1 MTQGLLLGL
10 ANGTVCVAY
19 CAPVLVPY
27 LLGEGRNVRSSFLV
41 LGEFLLGRLSGYLL
55 FGILAWLTHRM
66 LLENPSRRELI
77 VGAAYMILSGLL
89 VMYGFSRPAKECA
102 ADRAR
107 SLFPDLFARNAAVLP
122 LALGFLTGLN
132 LCPPFLLA
140 FTGAAAGTSLGYSV
154 LFFAFFFVGTSVYFV
169 PAPLLGSIRRFGGLR
184 TVGRMAGLVVALY
197 YFYLGIVTFEGGV
210 VTLWT
215 RASH

>member
-1 MTQGLLLGL
+1 MQGLLLGL

-19 CAPVLVPY
+19 CAPALVPF
-27 LLGEGRNVRSSFLV
+27 LLGEGRSIRTNFYV
-41 LGEFLLGRLSGYLL
+41 LSKFLLGRLSGYLL
-55 FGILAWLTHRM
+55 FSILAWLTHRL

-77 VGAAYMILSGLL
+77 LGAVYIVLSGLL
-89 VMYGFSRPAKECA
+89 VTYGLSRPAKECA

-107 SLFPDLFARNAAVLP
+107 SLLPHLFARNAAVLP

-140 FTGAAAGTSLGYSV
+140 FTGAAAGMSLAHSM
-154 LFFAFFFVGTSVYFV
+154 LFFAFFFIGTSVYFM
-169 PAPLLGSIRRFGGLR
+169 PAPLVGSFRRFGGLR
-184 TVGRMAGLVVALY
+184 TVGRMAGVVVAVY
-197 YFYLGIVTFEGGV
+197 YFYLGIVTFGGGV

-215 RASH
+215 RASQ